1 MLIFTEYPEKNE
13 LQYYE
18 NIGSLTKKQME
29 YLYGD
34 PQKGAA
40 KRDTHAKTHAGVKA
54 TLEIFDFDEAAIKQ
68 ILAEKTVLT
77 ETKINAISLKQGLL
91 ATPKQYPVWLR
102 FANGRADIKNDYE
115 PDARSMSVKI
125 IGVEGERL
133 TESHESNTQDIITQN
148 AEIFFIK
155 TIQDYQ
161 SFFTA
166 AMRSRMSALFKLAPL
181 VWLFL
186 HPKQFSALKTVTK
199 RFPNSLLTERYWS
212 GSAYA
217 LGLQP
222 DFEPSQMGQKS
233 QSYPAVIKYG
243 FTPVLPEKP
252 NQIIPENSRS
262 QQDIEQVKAQST
274 EDNYYRN
281 QLIEALAKTDAEYC
295 WDFQIQL
302 QTLPEMSIDDVT
314 ITWNESESPFL
325 TVGRLTVKHQ
335 KIDSPQQDEFAENL
349 RFSPWNGLAVHRPVG
364 ALNRLRQMIYPIV
377 AKYRHQKRNVN
388 YYEPTGDETF

>member
-1 MLIFTEYPEKNE
+1 MKIFTEYPENNE

-18 NIGSLTKKQME
+18 KIASLAKKQMD

-34 PQKGAA
+34 PQKTSA
-40 KRDTHAKTHAGVKA
+40 KRDTHVKTHGAVKGS
-54 TLEIFDFDEAAIKQ
+54 LEIFDFDETALKQ
-68 ILAEKTVLT
+68 KLVQNTALT
-77 ETKINAISLKQGLL
+77 ENQINQISLKQGLL
-91 ATPKQYPVWLR
+91 AVSKQYPVWLR
-102 FANGRADIKNDYE
+102 FANGRTDIKNDYE

-125 IGVEGERL
+125 MGVEGERL
-133 TESHESNTQDIITQN
+133 TESHESKNQDIIAQN

-161 SFFTA
+161 SFFKA

-186 HPKQFSALKTVTK
+186 HPKQFSALKTVTQ
-199 RFPNSLLTERYWS
+199 RFPNSLLTESYWS

-217 LGLQP
+217 LGLP
-222 DFEPSQMGQKS
+222 ANFDPSKMGLQS
-233 QSYPAVIKYG
+233 QTYPAVIKYK
-243 FTPVLPEKP
+243 FTPISAESPDQILPE
-252 NQIIPENSRS
+252 QSRS
-262 QQDIEQVKAQST
+262 QAQIEQAKTEKT

-281 QLIEALAKTDAEYC
+281 QLIAALAKPEAQYC
-295 WDFQIQL
+295 WDFQIQF

-314 ITWNESESPFL
+314 ITWNETESPFF
-325 TVGRLTVKHQ
+325 TVGRLTVQ
-335 KIDSPQQDEFAENL
+335 QQIIDSPQQDEFAENL

-377 AKYRHQKRNVN
+377 AEYRHQKRQVN
-388 YYEPTGDETF
+388 YCEPTGEETF